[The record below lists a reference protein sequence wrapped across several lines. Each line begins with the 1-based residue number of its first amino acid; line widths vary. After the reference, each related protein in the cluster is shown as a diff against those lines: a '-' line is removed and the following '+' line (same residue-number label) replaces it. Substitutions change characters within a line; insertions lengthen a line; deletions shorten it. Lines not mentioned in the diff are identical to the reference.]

1 MAGPYSLTAHFSSKQ
16 NHIPYNSPSERGLRK
31 VNRVFVLPTG
41 PQTPAFMMRII
52 KREIKPPAQDAPHG
66 LGVFQ
71 QPANAGKP
79 CKKSS
84 QTMAFEIT
92 WTFTECNY

>member
-1 MAGPYSLTAHFSSKQ
+1 
-16 NHIPYNSPSERGLRK
+16 
-31 VNRVFVLPTG
+31 
-41 PQTPAFMMRII
+41 MMRII